1 MARPKKVIEEVKI
14 KKETLKCKGKC
25 GREVVETNFYQSKSP
40 FFPTGKVNICK
51 KCLKEMVD
59 IDKIDTV
66 YSVMQILDIPFFYDI
81 WEKVVEKK
89 GDIIGQYIRQANSGI
104 NQFSGARYKD
114 SIFDAS
120 GSKKSNDYELSKK
133 KGKYE
138 IEGMP
143 FLDLENKWGFGYTE
157 EEYYYFEKKYRKL
170 IDSYGEKTSLHT
182 EALLTYIR
190 FRIKEEM
197 ATAKGDATNASKWGS
212 MAENASKNAKITVQ
226 QLSKSDISGGVD
238 LMPQLFEAVE
248 DKLGIIPTLPY
259 LKEQPYDDAD
269 LIIWSILN
277 YSQRL
282 EDKPRISYR
291 EIWDFYDEML
301 MDSYTQK
308 GYSKERMEQ
317 ERTKRNAIFRDLSEI
332 YKEPIYEDGDA

>member
-1 MARPKKVIEEVKI
+1 MARPKKVIEKVVEEKI
-14 KKETLKCKGKC
+14 KVECQGKC
-25 GREVVETNFYQSKSP
+25 GRELVETNFYQSKSP

-59 IDKIDTV
+59 VDKIDTV

-81 WEKVVEKK
+81 WEKVLDKANP
-89 GDIIGQYIRQANSGI
+89 IGQYIRQANSGI

-114 SIFDAS
+114 SIFDS
-120 GSKKSNDYELSKK
+120 TGSKKANDYETSKSNR
-133 KGKYE
+133 KYE
-138 IEGMP
+138 IDGMP
-143 FLDLENKWGFGYTE
+143 LTDLENKWGFGYTE
-157 EEYYYFEKKYRKL
+157 EEYCYFEQKYRKL

-190 FRIKEEM
+190 FRVKEEM

-248 DKLGIIPTLPY
+248 NKLGIIPTLPY

-301 MDSYTQK
+301 IDSYTQK

-317 ERTKRNAIFRDLSEI
+317 ERIKRNAIFRDLSEI